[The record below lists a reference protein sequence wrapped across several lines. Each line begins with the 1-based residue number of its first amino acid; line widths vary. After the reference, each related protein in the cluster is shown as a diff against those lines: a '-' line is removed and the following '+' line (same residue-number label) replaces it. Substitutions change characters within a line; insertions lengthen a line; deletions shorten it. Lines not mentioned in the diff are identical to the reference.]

1 MVSNI
6 RLFGY
11 LLHFVSADYCSLFF
25 VYLKKAFSAS
35 STFSWSA
42 K

>member
-25 VYLKKAFSAS
+25 CLFEEGIQCLINFFLVC
-35 STFSWSA
+35 
-42 K
+42 